1 MVLEGLGQ
9 SLRNA
14 ISKITRA
21 NHIDE
26 ELIKEISKD
35 IQRALLHA
43 DVNVKLVLE
52 LTKGLENKALHE
64 APPSGM
70 SAKEY
75 VIRIINEELTNIL
88 GDPRPLPIKKQ
99 TIMMVGLYGQGKTTT
114 TGKLGRYFTK
124 KGLMKMGLDLKA

>member
-64 APPSGM
+64 APPSGN
-70 SAKEY
+70 ERQR
-75 VIRIINEELTNIL
+75 IRYQ
-88 GDPRPLPIKKQ
+88 DH
-99 TIMMVGLYGQGKTTT
+99 
-114 TGKLGRYFTK
+114 
-124 KGLMKMGLDLKA
+124 

>member
-52 LTKGLENKALHE
+52 LTKELENKALHE
-64 APPSGM
+64 SPPSGM

-75 VIRIINEELTNIL
+75 VIRIINDELTKIL

-99 TIMMVGLYGQGKTTT
+99 TIMMVGLYLLPTSFCTTRTGRMPPCSLPT
-114 TGKLGRYFTK
+114 TG
-124 KGLMKMGLDLKA
+124 LKSA